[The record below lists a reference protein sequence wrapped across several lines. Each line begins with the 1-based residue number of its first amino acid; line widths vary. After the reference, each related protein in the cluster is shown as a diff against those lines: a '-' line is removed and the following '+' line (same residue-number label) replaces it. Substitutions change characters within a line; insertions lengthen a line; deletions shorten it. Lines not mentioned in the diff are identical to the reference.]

1 MLLSC
6 LHIKTIS
13 QELKKVIRNVKIKLR
28 CCEVNEKKKK
38 SILKYCI
45 QVETMIF
52 GVSNYL
58 ILFEFIDLNTKYCSK
73 VE

>member
-1 MLLSC
+1 MLWS
-6 LHIKTIS
+6 
-13 QELKKVIRNVKIKLR
+13 EWKIYIFGDSST
-28 CCEVNEKKKK
+28 V
-38 SILKYCI
+38 
-45 QVETMIF
+45 QVENMIF

>member
-1 MLLSC
+1 MLFSC

-13 QELKKVIRNVKIKLR
+13 QELKNHQECKNKAKMLWSEWKIYIFGDSST
-28 CCEVNEKKKK
+28 V
-38 SILKYCI
+38 
-45 QVETMIF
+45 QVENMIF